1 MCTRSLLFG
10 SLNYNCAKHSR
21 TLVIIAT
28 LTISCKWVHH
38 LPDHKSLCEWRSP
51 RNHHQVQWLNYNEL
65 FWNILFYGSEWSY
78 HIPFQGQPFLP
89 LLYLAKCSYLCKGR
103 YFIRLTLHEVDWR
116 IIIQQKTIVNY
127 YFLPAYLVH
136 FGFPHVQQAMKSIHY
151 DKVSKQI
158 RLNIIVR
165 WVTQY
170 WHPIEKEA

>member
-38 LPDHKSLCEWRSP
+38 LPDHKSLCEWRS
-51 RNHHQVQWLNYNEL
+51 RQNHHQVQWLNYNEL
-65 FWNILFYGSEWSY
+65 FWNILFYGSD
-78 HIPFQGQPFLP
+78 PTT
-89 LLYLAKCSYLCKGR
+89 YLFKGNLFCLFSILQSALIYVR
-103 YFIRLTLHEVDWR
+103 EGISLGSHCMRLTEEYC
-116 IIIQQKTIVNY
+116 IQQKTIVNYY